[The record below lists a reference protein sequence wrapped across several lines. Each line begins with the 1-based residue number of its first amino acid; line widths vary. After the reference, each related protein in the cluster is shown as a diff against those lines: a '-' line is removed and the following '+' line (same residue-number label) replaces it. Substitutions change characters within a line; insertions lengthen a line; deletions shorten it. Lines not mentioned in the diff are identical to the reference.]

1 MRPSEAQSLQPRRP
15 FLPGINNALE
25 LEAIGQWR
33 LQAPGGAACEM
44 TIKGWGVAGEA
55 ACLTLPG
62 RVRDFAHVSVLDGLL
77 IFEDANHRELRRFK
91 YIDSETLTDTEGENW
106 KLDRLDP
113 EPKAVS
119 VPPDYW
125 TRDFGE
131 TEDVFPHLPEWS
143 VWLENERGLSI
154 VDSHADATWLSKAI
168 LLGCLYGDLKMDGKL
183 LRFAADQDGVLDETS
198 RCPIEMVNLP

>member
-1 MRPSEAQSLQPRRP
+1 MLFRS
-15 FLPGINNALE
+15 
-25 LEAIGQWR
+25 
-33 LQAPGGAACEM
+33 
-44 TIKGWGVAGEA
+44 
-55 ACLTLPG
+55 
-62 RVRDFAHVSVLDGLL
+62 
-77 IFEDANHRELRRFK
+77 
-91 YIDSETLTDTEGENW
+91 ENW

-119 VPPDYW
+119 VPPGYW

>member
-77 IFEDANHRELRRFK
+77 IFGDANHRELRRFK
-91 YIDSETLTDTEGENW
+91 YIDSETLTDTGGASVITEVPIF
-106 KLDRLDP
+106 DP
-113 EPKAVS
+113 
-119 VPPDYW
+119 
-125 TRDFGE
+125 
-131 TEDVFPHLPEWS
+131 
-143 VWLENERGLSI
+143 
-154 VDSHADATWLSKAI
+154 
-168 LLGCLYGDLKMDGKL
+168 
-183 LRFAADQDGVLDETS
+183 FA
-198 RCPIEMVNLP
+198 